1 MGPVYDENGENILTS
16 RRPQLRKKKKDKH
29 SQGMDSPSEIILN
42 DNSNIRRI

>member
-1 MGPVYDENGENILTS
+1 MGPVYDENRENILTS
-16 RRPQLRKKKKDKH
+16 RRPQLRKKKDKH